1 LPKISLLDGC
11 LMRKRYQTCI
21 FDLDGTLL
29 DSKKGF
35 EVALNQALREHEIF
49 PLGHDLASF
58 IGPPIRTILRKALP
72 EMPECLIEPVVA
84 RYREVFDAQECLNA
98 ALYQGVHGVLSS
110 LIADKVLL
118 ILATNKPRRATD
130 LVVDHFKI
138 RKYFTSVMCPDPR
151 SHFNPTKEEL
161 ISRAL
166 ESIPVSRHDILMV
179 GDTIEDLKAAQ
190 SVGSD
195 FAAAL
200 YGYGGEL
207 LRSKA
212 QTISL
217 EKLEDLVSLIQ
228 S

>member
-1 LPKISLLDGC
+1 
-11 LMRKRYQTCI
+11 MRTRYHTCI

-35 EVALNQALREHEIF
+35 EKALKQALKEHEIF

-58 IGPPIRTILRKALP
+58 IGPPIRTILRNALP

-98 ALYQGVHGVLSS
+98 ALYPGVHEVLSS
-110 LIADKVLL
+110 LINDHVVI
-118 ILATNKPRRATD
+118 ILATNKPQRATER
-130 LVVDHFKI
+130 VVDHFGIK
-138 RKYFTSVMCPDPR
+138 KYFTALMCPNP
-151 SHFNPTKEEL
+151 STHFNPTKEEL
-161 ISRAL
+161 ISKAV
-166 ESIPVSRHDILMV
+166 ESIPVSRRHLLMV

-190 SVGSD
+190 SVGTD

-200 YGYGGEL
+200 YGYGGSL
-207 LRSKA
+207 LKSQA
-212 QTISL
+212 LTLPL
-217 EKLEDLVSLIQ
+217 EKLEDLTTLIH

>member
-1 LPKISLLDGC
+1 MG
-11 LMRKRYQTCI
+11 KRYHTCI

-72 EMPECLIEPVVA
+72 EMPERLIEPVVA
-84 RYREVFDAQECLNA
+84 RYRELFDKHECLNA

-110 LIADKVLL
+110 LINDHVII
-118 ILATNKPRRATD
+118 ILATNKPQRATER
-130 LVVDHFKI
+130 VVDHFGIK
-138 RKYFTSVMCPDPR
+138 KYFTAVMCPNP
-151 SHFNPTKEEL
+151 STHFNPTKEEL
-161 ISRAL
+161 ISKAV
-166 ESIPVSRHDILMV
+166 ESIPVSRRHLLMV

-190 SVGSD
+190 SVGTD

-200 YGYGGEL
+200 YGYGGSL
-207 LRSKA
+207 LKSQA
-212 QTISL
+212 LTLPL
-217 EKLEDLVSLIQ
+217 EKLEDLTTLIH

>member
-1 LPKISLLDGC
+1 MVV
-11 LMRKRYQTCI
+11 LMGKRYQTCI

-35 EVALNQALREHEIF
+35 EVALNQALREYGIV
-49 PLGHDLASF
+49 PLGHNLSSF
-58 IGPPIRTILRKALP
+58 IGPPIRTILRKAIP
-72 EMPECLIEPVVA
+72 EMPERLIDPVVA

-110 LIADKVLL
+110 LIADEVLL

-130 LVVDHFKI
+130 LVVDHFEI
-138 RKYFTSVMCPDPR
+138 RKYFISVMCPDPR
-151 SHFNPTKEEL
+151 SYFNPTKEEL
-161 ISRAL
+161 ISKAL
-166 ESIPVSRHDILMV
+166 ESIPVSRHNILMV

-212 QTISL
+212 QTIPL

-228 S
+228 N